1 MATMK
6 YVTNQVNRLDGRI
19 DAVPDF
25 TDVTNIAIET
35 AKEEIEVLGL
45 ADTNFVKSVISDKRD
60 KSDMKVYVNG
70 ATFNVSKIESDYPA
84 DSPFACYPAK
94 VSETPSSYVW
104 ILVDK
109 NGNVKKSSEAYDTQ
123 TALMTAKTARFNY
136 GTNTYTVAATDRFAD
151 YPFIYTGNGSGITE
165 LAKVPFGDLA
175 TKATTLEGYGITNAV
190 TKAELSAK
198 ASKVANGTYVPSI
211 AFIPLYDGPSEGP
224 QLIERCW
231 LTNVVLNTANGY
243 PQSLTV
249 HLSGTYCGRTFD
261 DDEYNLV
268 ATPAGDSASIV
279 IDDDQ
284 GEHNLS
290 LFMYSPS
297 DPIVQKERGFFVVQN
312 RSTYEAKYMYLF
324 TEHRVFSPLVEEV
337 DTIPMSNHKNSLIT
351 SKAVYEAT
359 SGKLD
364 KTGGTMTGD
373 IKFSGT
379 ENIGGWTRP
388 ALMRRLYGGGYIATG
403 DVSVT
408 NNGALIAYGGALV
421 AADEALLDST
431 PVKYPQALR
440 FSKTE
445 QSGGNIIGE
454 YTRYTINGIE
464 QETYSIVNRQV
475 TTNSSTLMI
484 PKDTNGKMLGGTLAR
499 TEDIATAITNKAD
512 KTALDTHVNNTNNP
526 HSVTAEQIGAVPFV
540 EDSNGNKTA
549 VTIGSRKSGE
559 PVGKYSLAHGYDVT
573 ASAIYSHAEGY
584 NTTSTNEYS
593 HAEGFFTTASG
604 DASHAEGEGTIAS
617 GDYSHAEGNYTT
629 ASGPYSHAE
638 GNNTTA
644 SGPASHAEGN
654 NTVASGEY
662 SHAEGSD
669 TTATVDFSHAE
680 GFWTTASGGGS
691 HAEGYK
697 TIAGG
702 ESSHTAGYKAKT
714 NDEDEYAFAWNGDG
728 PRDDYYTSHGPG
740 TYNINPVGGLK
751 GFWIGEKTLLQHI
764 ADVAPEPGNYAAVS
778 NAAMKALANTET
790 LAMESNEV
798 EIVNESIPFCREAV
812 NFTYTSGTFTV
823 NPTNWPNYKSTFIFG
838 TVADGIPFASNIMF
852 SGFVNSNETVVP
864 ASATTIPR
872 GSKWYGNIR
881 RIGSNYYV
889 EYIGACE

>member
-1 MATMK
+1 MNKLAVLTLAVLFSLIATAGEPMATMK

-211 AFIPLYDGPSEGP
+211 AFIPLYDGPSEGS

-290 LFMYSPS
+290 LFMYLPS

-373 IKFSGT
+373 IEFRGT

-388 ALMRRLYGGGYIATG
+388 ALMRKLYGGRYIATG

-445 QSGGNIIGE
+445 KSGGNIIGE
-454 YTRYTINGIE
+454 YMRYTINGID

-475 TTNSSTLMI
+475 TTNSSSLMI
-484 PKDTNGKMLGGTLAR
+484 PKDTNGKMLGGTIAR
-499 TEDIATAITNKAD
+499 TEDIATAITKKAD
-512 KTALDTHVNNTNNP
+512 KTALDTHVNNTDNP
-526 HSVTAEQIGAVPFV
+526 HSVTAKQIGAVPLV
-540 EDSNGNKTA
+540 ADVNSNKTA
-549 VTIGSRKSGE
+549 VTIGSRDPEETIGE
-559 PVGKYSLAHGYDVT
+559 SSFANGNYVT
-573 ASAIYSHAEGY
+573 ASGAYSHAEGWDGRAQGDL
-584 NTTSTNEYS
+584 S
-593 HAEGFFTTASG
+593 HAEGSSTTASG
-604 DASHAEGEGTIAS
+604 VCAHAEGMGTTAS
-617 GDYSHAEGNYTT
+617 GDYSHAEGDEAR
-629 ASGPYSHAE
+629 ASGECAHAEGKATRAIGKCSHAE
-638 GNNTTA
+638 GHVTEA
-644 SGPASHAEGN
+644 DGDYAHAEGV
-654 NTVASGEY
+654 NTSAG
-662 SHAEGSD
+662 AEGSHS
-669 TTATVDFSHAE
+669 AGCRAHVP
-680 GFWTTASGGGS
+680 
-691 HAEGYK
+691 YK
-697 TIAGG
+697 
-702 ESSHTAGYKAKT
+702 HL
-714 NDEDEYAFAWNGDG
+714 YAFAWNGDPTYG
-728 PRDDYYTSHGPG
+728 IEEGEVYFSHGPG
-740 TYNINPVGGLK
+740 TYNINPIGGLE
-751 GFWIGEKTLLQHI
+751 GFFIGDKTLHQHI
-764 ADVAPEPGNYAAVS
+764 ADVAPEPGSYAAVS

-852 SGFVNSNETVVP
+852 SGFVSSNETVAP